1 MAQAR
6 TDWKGVFP
14 PIVTPFTRDGAFD
27 EDALRK
33 IIDRQIA
40 EGAHGIIAAGS
51 TGEWFSMTDKER
63 IRLFEVCKEQVAGR
77 RPLLAGTAAI
87 GTDQAVAL
95 TRAAKKIGCD
105 GCMVLPP
112 PYALP
117 SRREVI
123 AHYKSIADVGLPV
136 MLYNNPNRT
145 QIDLVPALVDELAAF
160 DAVVA
165 VKDSSKDLF
174 QKAET
179 CRRVKDRLAVF
190 TGMEP
195 YALAMIQRGAVGIVS
210 MMANVCCADVVA
222 TFEHSF
228 AGRYAEAIPHQDV
241 IDRAFEIIA
250 RHGLGNYPTI
260 KAMMSI
266 LGLDGGEVRQPYLP
280 APDDVLAS
288 MRDEL
293 AAIGLTA
300 ESQGKQAAAE

>member
-1 MAQAR
+1 M
-6 TDWKGVFP
+6 
-14 PIVTPFTRDGAFD
+14 
-27 EDALRK
+27 
-33 IIDRQIA
+33 
-40 EGAHGIIAAGS
+40 
-51 TGEWFSMTDKER
+51 
-63 IRLFEVCKEQVAGR
+63 
-77 RPLLAGTAAI
+77 
-87 GTDQAVAL
+87 

-123 AHYKSIADVGLPV
+123 THYKTIADIGLPI

-145 QIDLVPALVDELAAF
+145 QIDLMPSLVDDLAAF
-160 DAVVA
+160 DTVVA

-179 CRRVKDRLAVF
+179 CHRVKDRLAVF

-210 MMANVCCADVVA
+210 MIANVCCTHVVA
-222 TFEHSF
+222 CFEHSL

-250 RHGLGNYPTI
+250 HNGLGNYPTV
-260 KAMMSI
+260 KAMMNV
-266 LGLDGGEVRQPYLP
+266 LGRGGGNVRQPYLP
-280 APDDVLAS
+280 APDDALAS
-288 MRDEL
+288 IRDEL
-293 AAIGLTA
+293 AAIGLTVTT
-300 ESQGKQAAAE
+300 GDQAAAE

>member
-6 TDWKGVFP
+6 TDWKGVFT
-14 PIVTPFTRDGAFD
+14 PIVTPFTPDGAFD
-27 EDALRK
+27 EAAVRQVVDQ
-33 IIDRQIA
+33 QIA

-51 TGEWFSMTDKER
+51 TGEWFSLTDDER

-87 GTDQAVAL
+87 GTDQAVAM

-123 AHYKSIADVGLPV
+123 AHYKSIADVGLPI

-145 QIDLVPALVDELAAF
+145 QIDLVPSLVDDLAAF

-165 VKDSSKDLF
+165 IKDSSKDLF

-179 CRRVKDRLAVF
+179 CHRVKDRLAVF

-195 YALAMIQRGAVGIVS
+195 YALTMIQRGVVGIVS
-210 MMANVCCADVVA
+210 MMANVCCTHVVA
-222 TFEHSF
+222 NFEHSF
-228 AGRYAEAIPHQDV
+228 AGRYAEAMPHQDV

-260 KAMMSI
+260 KAMMNV
-266 LGLDGGEVRQPYLP
+266 LGRCGGDVRQPYLP
-280 APDDVLAS
+280 APDDVLAKI
-288 MRDEL
+288 RDEL

-300 ESQGKQAAAE
+300 ASVGNQAAAE

>member
-210 MMANVCCADVVA
+210 
-222 TFEHSF
+222 
-228 AGRYAEAIPHQDV
+228 I

-266 LGLDGGEVRQPYLP
+266 LGLDGGEVRQPSSPPSSIPSP
-280 APDDVLAS
+280 AATPRRSPTRTSSTAPSRSSPATAS
-288 MRDEL
+288 ATIPR
-293 AAIGLTA
+293 
-300 ESQGKQAAAE
+300 SRR

>member
-1 MAQAR
+1 MASAR
-6 TDWKGVFP
+6 TDWQGVFT
-14 PIVTPFTRDGAFD
+14 PIVTPFTPDGAFN
-27 EDALRK
+27 EDAVRK
-33 IIDRQIA
+33 IIDQQIA

-51 TGEWFSMTDKER
+51 TGEWFSMTDNER
-63 IRLFEVCKEQVAGR
+63 IRLFEVCHEQVAGR

-112 PYALP
+112 PYVLP
-117 SRREVI
+117 TKREVI
-123 AHYKSIADVGLPV
+123 AHYKSIADVGLPI

-145 QIDLVPALVDELAAF
+145 QIDLVPSLADELAGF
-160 DAVVA
+160 DVVVA
-165 VKDSSKDLF
+165 MKDSSKDLF

-179 CRRVKDRLAVF
+179 CNRVKDRLAVF

-210 MMANVCCADVVA
+210 MIANVCCTHVVA
-222 TFEHSF
+222 CFEHSF

-250 RHGLGNYPTI
+250 HHGLGNYPTV
-260 KAMMSI
+260 KAMMNV
-266 LGLDGGEVRQPYLP
+266 LGRGGGNVRQPYLP
-280 APDDVLAS
+280 APDDALAS
-288 MRDEL
+288 IRDEL
-293 AAIGLTA
+293 AATGLTA
-300 ESQGKQAAAE
+300 TAGDQAAAE

>member
-1 MAQAR
+1 MASAR
-6 TDWKGVFP
+6 TDWQGVFT
-14 PIVTPFTRDGAFD
+14 PIVTPFTPDGAFN
-27 EDALRK
+27 EDAVRK
-33 IIDRQIA
+33 IIDQQIA

-51 TGEWFSMTDKER
+51 TGEWFSMTDNER
-63 IRLFEVCKEQVAGR
+63 IRLFEVCHEQVAGR

-117 SRREVI
+117 SKREVI
-123 AHYKSIADVGLPV
+123 AHYKSIADVGLPI

-145 QIDLVPALVDELAAF
+145 QIDLVPSLVNDLAAF

-179 CRRVKDRLAVF
+179 CHRVKDRLAVF

-210 MMANVCCADVVA
+210 MIANVCCTHVVA
-222 TFEHSF
+222 CFEHSF

-250 RHGLGNYPTI
+250 HHGLGNYPTV
-260 KAMMSI
+260 KAMMNV
-266 LGLDGGEVRQPYLP
+266 LGRGGGNVRQPYLP
-280 APDDVLAS
+280 APDDALAS
-288 MRDEL
+288 IRDEL
-293 AAIGLTA
+293 AATGLTA
-300 ESQGKQAAAE
+300 TAGDQAAAE